1 MPSPESVLRRGQHGE
16 PGIQTP
22 FSPLRCE
29 GQTSFGERIGATKTS
44 TAPGDMGKLSSQYA
58 ARQKQKSN
66 GFLNIF
72 KWFRNRDKRKFGS
85 VDKISINSSESL
97 SSLTSATSSF
107 AYIPIMR
114 SKSAGNQKE
123 ILTPCSIQ
131 SQAVT
136 SRKYKLFSKE
146 SSLSRLKSDSKRN
159 SRVSAISGSSVESS
173 VREGSSRPTS
183 MRKKRPAPQPPGSPK
198 SSESG
203 SLKSYTSLPSRDLIP
218 VTGSTT
224 EVPEGRRLQKSKS
237 EGLICRKTKRRAP
250 PPPVQAVA
258 QRFNEENQNKKAES
272 EKGAKLYS
280 ADGSSSG
287 GRPTDSVSSTSS
299 LSQSLSSI
307 STLQSHSSSANS
319 ALHSTVRS
327 TSSSCVSDD
336 SKSTLTPRPWY
347 KRKKKENDSKDPK
360 TSMKKE
366 KVYDTW
372 MPEIQFSR
380 KLNLTGTFQ
389 KNKNKNDTKES
400 PTKTKEDEKK
410 EKRQSQVSLLASISE
425 LDRAASEQMQ
435 RELEEKRAQKAD
447 YDSKFYKAS
456 EPRIL
461 TQRDF
466 LPRQQEHSDSTG
478 QEESGPSRLWY
489 MGRNENQD
497 NYHKNEHIGTLP
509 ESYSKQST
517 LRVEKINGNHSL
529 DDNCSGN
536 DLFPLDLES
545 LRNSLE
551 CDSLPDL
558 FTGSPEPPSSPGR
571 TRESPLQRAVID
583 AELFY
588 QLAKDSRT
596 SVDVKPK
603 NSPNAL
609 RRVENR
615 KQTRTEESEEEITGL
630 DLSDV
635 FGPFRRQSKNFGLRM
650 NNFFS
655 PDVSTILETSES
667 MTSTATTPG
676 DEIYEDVSM
685 PMSVIGRRKTDSVHE
700 EVISE
705 ANYEFRLNSSDAREI
720 IQEIADVQEEIE
732 NIRKQEEEEAIRYS
746 DKRKANKIKAE
757 LSFFRDRECFDFWQG
772 KATSSN
778 VPPMPIEI
786 NENNERKLKWVCE
799 TCTLINLPWRLQCEA
814 CMKRRPS
821 NPKRVDEDGNSVSSE
836 HLSSP
841 HTGSS
846 ESPVTVI
853 HEDGVNTRT
862 GNATGEEAG
871 CSEGI
876 SPTRDQD
883 PTGKNRKDINWEV
896 ELQKYFRTFDEHVRN
911 QNDTTDEGENHPV
924 LEDVNLPQAEASY
937 GKISKNGKSTQN
949 AFSASGSEE
958 KHQGAKPKTKK
969 FGSAF
974 TEEEIRAS
982 YELFNMK
989 VSAHGNILKDID
1001 IDEIRKLRLAKFQEG
1016 IASVSVNNETNIT
1029 DQEVKK
1035 NTKEKKKTKN
1045 KNKHKNTEEEGC
1057 SSKNNDLRVVQNFQE
1072 SPKNEE
1078 KIKTPEEADKTFY
1091 AKSYTKPQ
1099 VLKPSG
1105 AVRSAISVF
1114 NQMDQIYQISKEKP
1128 KVTRRRSF
1136 GNVSGRAQLFE
1147 SLNSGS
1153 NSPELPRSQKIMKE
1167 VPKPY
1172 QKVEILKDKD
1182 IVSAIAKFDEM
1193 AAMAEIE
1200 KIEKHRVKNETPK
1213 KKPWVPSVF
1222 SVTTT
1227 KTSTSVTNTTSNTN
1241 FQNTT
1246 VQTNNTKCSVTSSS
1260 NLENTVSES
1269 SEALIK
1275 GGILYTEQRKR
1286 SMSIGSATFELI
1298 EAKDFENIEAQHSES
1313 LLSTATGISELPG
1326 ASADTS
1332 ATNGP
1337 TTVFNPIAEQT
1348 SHSNTVA
1355 LVPKSESVDEWKR
1368 DIENKELE
1376 RLSHQL
1382 TGPDGIATFK
1392 VICLAGVLWF
1402 QSLDYNPFACQR
1414 YIWSFIPLEPLLR
1427 EAAPLPPPPHPPGL
1441 QNLHL
1446 IFSGRIE
1453 LRQATTDMFSGDL
1466 VVVGENRPYRTAEGS
1481 VSRPRRRTDDG
1492 LVVSGF
1498 SVVTRR
1504 LTVRAQYFH
1513 RQYTVVSRSN
1523 LWATPTLL
1531 NINRLLKKLETA
1543 ISRGDH
1549 AKAAQLAHELAELKI
1564 SCSVIRNKRNTSS
1577 ESTVSQ
1583 EEASVVSFKTTQ
1595 STIRPNTLAFGER
1608 SALSVLPPNAES
1620 VEATTP
1626 SNVSE
1631 CFYDASER
1639 FENENGDSNDYIYEY
1654 ENDNFVYPEGAPP
1667 ALISD
1672 ARKGD
1677 NNPSEVVPKEKT
1689 SPVSAPRS
1697 TPAQVEAASN
1707 ASPTPS
1713 RREVRVDPARREVKS
1728 DNISKLTDESS
1739 VEVKD
1744 VRNTPLPFTVK
1755 MYVEDKNS
1763 HQGPISFTVVST
1775 MTVGELRE
1783 KVYQNFGFPPHVQR
1797 WILGKRLA
1805 DDDSCTL
1812 DQHKVTSEGC
1822 PIFLYLVAPQADTQE
1837 RNHQS
1842 QRKTEYAYV
1851 DTPAKAVP
1859 PTSPP
1864 KGFREECNEVIY
1876 ENICSEREEYEP
1888 LSRSEAAG
1896 PKPASQLR
1904 QMQEVKYAPV
1914 PQKVEIRSNV
1924 NGVARGS
1931 SNAANSSSS
1940 GIYQKQNVQYGKVNP
1955 PTKKIE
1961 ETVLLP
1967 VPAKGAKRET
1977 TEMTIQLQAP
1987 QQQQQQRQQ
1996 QRQLQNSKDNNNNRN
2011 NNSRQQQQQEQQRQ
2025 LQQQQLL
2032 LQKKQQQQQQQYRQQ
2047 PQQHQHQPQHQPAA
2061 KQEPS
2066 VLNPPLQLPTQ
2077 KTERSQDRSEPLT
2090 NAKQPQQKAT
2100 RPQQVQQPTQI
2111 VASATQLPA
2120 TTAETVDTSKQQAK
2134 ADSSAPKKKNSAQK
2148 VSSPKQKQKRAQQ
2161 PERSQPT
2168 KTKEQHLAQAPSQT
2182 QPQAPSQTQPQAPS
2196 QTQPQAPSQTQ
2207 TQAPA
2212 QAQAL
2217 ETPTTKD
2224 PKAGAPTREESTGD
2238 ARTLTAKVHGWMCPT
2253 CTLVNRWE
2261 RPGCEACATER
2272 PGSEPLGKGAAAEK
2286 GSGLGAVVSALE
2298 RQGYVPNREPFE
2310 CRICFLDFDV
2320 GEGAVLRDCLH
2331 TFCRECLANAIKY
2344 SDTAMVKCPYRDE
2357 QYSCDSSLQDREIKA
2372 LVTPQEYEKHLAKS
2386 VKQAEG
2392 AMENV
2397 YHCKTPDCPGFCQYE
2412 DNVNIFQCEVCKKVN
2427 CLTCQAQHHGVS
2439 CKEYQ
2444 DDLANKVD
2452 EAAMKTKKF
2461 FDDMIRRGDGLPCPK
2476 CSVMLVRKW
2485 GCDWMRCPMCRT
2497 EICWVTRGPRWGP
2510 GGPGDVSGGC
2520 KCGIRGQKC
2529 HPKCTYCH

>member
-1 MPSPESVLRRGQHGE
+1 MVVYDELSENIVTIENLSQNKGSELESNRDVVTSLARMESKHKKKGEAAVGAGGSNSSVSVTSTHTSVDSHTSTVCSSSLTCSTVTSKKEFLDGRLTQTGAQDTSRNNFDQEGNRGNVRLERTAGDGTQVGISDSGRAKSESKDVGGRGTHAYPGDSPLRKSTTPSGTPESVLRRAQHGE

-29 GQTSFGERIGATKTS
+29 GQTNAGERIGATKTS
-44 TAPGDMGKLSSQYA
+44 TAPCDMAKLSSQYA

-72 KWFRNRDKRKFGS
+72 KWFRNRDKRRFGS

-159 SRVSAISGSSVESS
+159 SRVSAISGSSVDSS
-173 VREGSSRPTS
+173 VREGSSRPSS

-203 SLKSYTSLPSRDLIP
+203 SIKSYTSLPSRDLIP
-218 VTGSTT
+218 VTGSTAD
-224 EVPEGRRLQKSKS
+224 VPEGRRLQKSKS

-258 QRFNEENQNKKAES
+258 QRFKEENQDKRAES
-272 EKGAKLYS
+272 EKGVKLHS

-347 KRKKKENDSKDPK
+347 KRKKKENDSKEPK
-360 TSMKKE
+360 TSVKKE
-366 KVYDTW
+366 KVYDSW

-389 KNKNKNDTKES
+389 KNKNKTDAKES
-400 PTKTKEDEKK
+400 PTKTKEEEKK

-466 LPRQQEHSDSTG
+466 LPGQEHSASTG

-489 MGRNENQD
+489 VGRNESQD
-497 NYHKNEHIGTLP
+497 NYPKNEPVGTLP

-529 DDNCSGN
+529 DDNYSGN

-571 TRESPLQRAVID
+571 ARESPLQRAVID

-615 KQTRTEESEEEITGL
+615 KQTRGEESEEENPGL

-685 PMSVIGRRKTDSVHE
+685 PMSVAGRRKTDSLHE
-700 EVISE
+700 EAISE

-720 IQEIADVQEEIE
+720 IQEIADVREEIE

-746 DKRKANKIKAE
+746 DKRRANKIKAE

-772 KATSSN
+772 KATSGN

-821 NPKRVDEDGNSVSSE
+821 NPKRVDEDGKSVSSE

-853 HEDGVNTRT
+853 HEDGANART
-862 GNATGEEAG
+862 PNITGEEAAG
-871 CSEGI
+871 NEGV

-883 PTGKNRKDINWEV
+883 PTGKNRRDINWEV

-911 QNDTTDEGENHPV
+911 QNDPTDGGEYRPV
-924 LEDVNLPQAEASY
+924 PEEANLPQAEASY
-937 GKISKNGKSTQN
+937 GKISRSSSAQN
-949 AFSASGSEE
+949 AFSASGSGE
-958 KHQGAKPKTKK
+958 KQQGAKPKTKK

-982 YELFNMK
+982 YELFHMK
-989 VSAHGNILKDID
+989 VVASGNAAKDID
-1001 IDEIRKLRLAKFQEG
+1001 IDEVRKLRLAKFQEG
-1016 IASVSVNNETNIT
+1016 SESEPVNNETNIA

-1045 KNKHKNTEEEGC
+1045 KNKNKNTEENGC
-1057 SSKNNDLRVVQNFQE
+1057 SSRNNDQIVAQNSQE
-1072 SPKNEE
+1072 SPRSEE
-1078 KIKTPEEADKTFY
+1078 KSRTPEEADKTFY

-1099 VLKPSG
+1099 VMKPSG

-1114 NQMDQIYQISKEKP
+1114 NQMEQICQISKEKP

-1147 SLNSGS
+1147 SFNSGS
-1153 NSPELPRSQKIMKE
+1153 NSPELPRSQKVMKE

-1193 AAMAEIE
+1193 AALAEIE

-1213 KKPWVPSVF
+1213 KKPWTPSVF
-1222 SVTTT
+1222 SVTAT
-1227 KTSTSVTNTTSNTN
+1227 KTSTSVTNTTSNAN
-1241 FQNTT
+1241 FQNST
-1246 VQTNNTKCSVTSSS
+1246 VQTNNTKCSVASASS
-1260 NLENTVSES
+1260 LENTES

-1286 SMSIGSATFELI
+1286 SMSIGSGTFELI

-1313 LLSTATGISELPG
+1313 LLSTASGISDLPG
-1326 ASADTS
+1326 ASADVS

-1337 TTVFNPIAEQT
+1337 TSVLNPRAEQT
-1348 SHSNTVA
+1348 SRSNTVA

-1382 TGPDGIATFK
+1382 TGPDGIANFK
-1392 VICLAGVLWF
+1392 ANLRVEE
-1402 QSLDYNPFACQR
+1402 QSLGHTN
-1414 YIWSFIPLEPLLR
+1414 
-1427 EAAPLPPPPHPPGL
+1427 
-1441 QNLHL
+1441 
-1446 IFSGRIE
+1446 
-1453 LRQATTDMFSGDL
+1453 T
-1466 VVVGENRPYRTAEGS
+1466 
-1481 VSRPRRRTDDG
+1481 
-1492 LVVSGF
+1492 
-1498 SVVTRR
+1498 
-1504 LTVRAQYFH
+1504 
-1513 RQYTVVSRSN
+1513 
-1523 LWATPTLL
+1523 L

-1577 ESTVSQ
+1577 ESTASQ
-1583 EEASVVSFKTTQ
+1583 DEASVVSFKTTQ
-1595 STIRPNTLAFGER
+1595 SSIRPNSLVFEDR
-1608 SALSVLPPNAES
+1608 SALSSLHPNAEG

-1639 FENENGDSNDYIYEY
+1639 FENENIDANEYIYEY
-1654 ENDNFVYPEGAPP
+1654 ENENFVYQEDAASDFLP
-1667 ALISD
+1667 D

-1677 NNPSEVVPKEKT
+1677 RKPSEVVNKEMTTT
-1689 SPVSAPRS
+1689 SSAPQP
-1697 TPAQVEAASN
+1697 TPPAQVEAASN

-1713 RREVRVDPARREVKS
+1713 RRGVRVDPARREVKS
-1728 DNISKLTDESS
+1728 DNISKLADESS

-1744 VRNTPLPFTVK
+1744 ARNAPLPFTVK

-1763 HQGPISFTVVST
+1763 HQGPISFSVVST

-1805 DDDSCTL
+1805 DDDSSSL
-1812 DQHKVTSEGC
+1812 EQHKVTSEGC
-1822 PIFLYLVAPQADTQE
+1822 PIFLYLVAPQAETQDKTYQAP
-1837 RNHQS
+1837 R
-1842 QRKTEYAYV
+1842 RTEYSYADALSNAV
-1851 DTPAKAVP
+1851 APPPPAR
-1859 PTSPP
+1859 SL
-1864 KGFREECNEVIY
+1864 REECDEVIY
-1876 ENICSEREEYEP
+1876 ENICSEREDYEAP
-1888 LSRSEAAG
+1888 ARSEAAR
-1896 PKPASQLR
+1896 PKPVPQLR

-1914 PQKVEIRSNV
+1914 SQKVEIRSNV
-1924 NGVARGS
+1924 NGVAKTRRGS
-1931 SNAANSSSS
+1931 DSSY
-1940 GIYQKQNVQYGKVNP
+1940 GGVYQKQNVAQF
-1955 PTKKIE
+1955 
-1961 ETVLLP
+1961 
-1967 VPAKGAKRET
+1967 
-1977 TEMTIQLQAP
+1977 
-1987 QQQQQQRQQ
+1987 
-1996 QRQLQNSKDNNNNRN
+1996 
-2011 NNSRQQQQQEQQRQ
+2011 
-2025 LQQQQLL
+2025 
-2032 LQKKQQQQQQQYRQQ
+2032 
-2047 PQQHQHQPQHQPAA
+2047 
-2061 KQEPS
+2061 
-2066 VLNPPLQLPTQ
+2066 PTQ
-2077 KTERSQDRSEPLT
+2077 KKTEKIPDRSEPLT
-2090 NAKQPQQKAT
+2090 NARQPQQKGT
-2100 RPQQVQQPTQI
+2100 QQAQQPTQI
-2111 VASATQLPA
+2111 
-2120 TTAETVDTSKQQAK
+2120 AK
-2134 ADSSAPKKKNSAQK
+2134 KSAQK
-2148 VSSPKQKQKRAQQ
+2148 GSSPKQKQKRAQQ
-2161 PERSQPT
+2161 PAKPQPT
-2168 KTKEQHLAQAPSQT
+2168 PPKEQPT
-2182 QPQAPSQTQPQAPS
+2182 P
-2196 QTQPQAPSQTQ
+2196 
-2207 TQAPA
+2207 PA
-2212 QAQAL
+2212 KS
-2217 ETPTTKD
+2217 PTT
-2224 PKAGAPTREESTGD
+2224 AREESPGD
-2238 ARTLTAKVHGWMCPT
+2238 AKTLMAKVHGWMCPT

-2286 GSGLGAVVSALE
+2286 PITLTTSPPHPTSPPSHITPISPIPSIHIPPHPSPHPPSHIPTPIPHPQIPSPPHYPHPPIAHHPNPNPPQPTSLPHPTHTPHPTPLIPHPPNPTSPPSHTPLTLPQRNPISDSPLSPLPPRVRAWAAVVSALE
-2298 RQGYVPNREPFE
+2298 RQGFVPNREAFE

-2344 SDTAMVKCPYRDE
+2344 SDTAMVKCPYRDD

-2427 CLTCQAQHHGVS
+2427 CLTCQ
-2439 CKEYQ
+2439 
-2444 DDLANKVD
+2444 
-2452 EAAMKTKKF
+2452 
-2461 FDDMIRRGDGLPCPK
+2461 DMIRRGDGLPCPK

>member
-1 MPSPESVLRRGQHGE
+1 MESKHKRKGDAAVGAGSGNSSVSVASTHTSVDSRTSTVNSSSLTCSTVTSKKEFLDGRLTQTGAQDTSRNNFDQEGNRGNIRLEQSGSDGTHMGISDSGRAKSEVKDVGSRGPYAHPGESQLRKSTSPSSRPSPESVLRRGHHGDQ
-16 PGIQTP
+16 GIQTP
-22 FSPLRCE
+22 FSSPRS
-29 GQTSFGERIGATKTS
+29 GQTEFSGRTGATRTC
-44 TAPGDMGKLSSQYA
+44 TAPCDMGKLSSQYA

-72 KWFRNRDKRKFGS
+72 KWFRNRDKKRFGS
-85 VDKISINSSESL
+85 VDRISINSSESL

-114 SKSAGNQKE
+114 SKSAGNQKD
-123 ILTPCSIQ
+123 ILTPCSVQ
-131 SQAVT
+131 SQT
-136 SRKYKLFSKE
+136 GTTRRYKLFSKE
-146 SSLSRLKSDSKRN
+146 SSLNRLKSDSKRN
-159 SRVSAISGSSVESS
+159 SQFSAISASSVDSS
-173 VREGSSRPTS
+173 VREGSSRPS
-183 MRKKRPAPQPPGSPK
+183 SIRKKRPAPQPPGSPK

-203 SLKSYTSLPSRDLIP
+203 SLKSCTSLPSRDLIP
-218 VTGSTT
+218 VTGAAADI
-224 EVPEGRRLQKSKS
+224 PEGRRLQKSKS

-250 PPPVQAVA
+250 LPPVQVVA
-258 QRFNEENQNKKAES
+258 QRFNAENQDKGAEL
-272 EKGAKLYS
+272 EKGATGT
-280 ADGSSSG
+280 GSN

-307 STLQSHSSSANS
+307 STLQSRSSSANS
-319 ALHSTVRS
+319 ALHSTVKS

-347 KRKKKENDSKDPK
+347 KRKKKENDSSKDPK

-389 KNKNKNDTKES
+389 KNKSNKNDTKES

-435 RELEEKRAQKAD
+435 RELEEKKAQKAK
-447 YDSKFYKAS
+447 YDNKFYKAS

-466 LPRQQEHSDSTG
+466 LPGQQEHFSATAQDETRA
-478 QEESGPSRLWY
+478 SRLWY
-489 MGRNENQD
+489 AGRNEAQD
-497 NYHKNEHIGTLP
+497 NFQRNEHGGTLP

-517 LRVEKINGNHSL
+517 LRVEKINGNHSF

-558 FTGSPEPPSSPGR
+558 FMGSQQTPGSPSQ
-571 TRESPLQRAVID
+571 TRESPLQKAVID

-588 QLAKDSRT
+588 QLAKDSKT
-596 SVDVKPK
+596 SVDVKAK

-615 KQTRTEESEEEITGL
+615 KQTRSEEVEEESSGL
-630 DLSDV
+630 DISDV
-635 FGPFRRQSKNFGLRM
+635 FGHFRRQSKNFGLRM

-685 PMSVIGRRKTDSVHE
+685 PMSVAERRKTDSFHE
-700 EVISE
+700 ELISE

-720 IQEIADVQEEIE
+720 IQEIADVREEIE
-732 NIRKQEEEEAIRYS
+732 NIRKLEEEEARKDS
-746 DKRKANKIKAE
+746 DKRRANKIKAE
-757 LSFFRDRECFDFWQG
+757 LSFFRDRESFEFWQG
-772 KATSSN
+772 KATASN
-778 VPPMPIEI
+778 VAPIPIEI
-786 NENNERKLKWVCE
+786 NENSERKLKWVCE

-836 HLSSP
+836 HPSSP

-853 HEDGVNTRT
+853 HDDGVNART
-862 GNATGEEAG
+862 GNIAGEEAG
-871 CSEGI
+871 NTEDV
-876 SPTRDQD
+876 SPTRDQE

-896 ELQKYFRTFDEHVRN
+896 ELQKYFRTFDEHTRN
-911 QNDTTDEGENHPV
+911 QNDMTDVSEQNPVSEGA
-924 LEDVNLPQAEASY
+924 NLPQAEASY
-937 GKISKNGKSTQN
+937 SKVSKNSKHTQN
-949 AFSASGSEE
+949 APGSGE
-958 KHQGAKPKTKK
+958 KHKGAKPKTKK

-974 TEEEIRAS
+974 SEEEIRES
-982 YELFNMK
+982 YELYNAK
-989 VSAHGNILKDID
+989 ANIVAGTSHNVDL
-1001 IDEIRKLRLAKFQEG
+1001 DEVRRLRLAKFQEG
-1016 IASVSVNNETNIT
+1016 NLHQLMDSETT
-1029 DQEVKK
+1029 FADQEVKK
-1035 NTKEKKKTKN
+1035 NTKEKKKTKT
-1045 KNKHKNTEEEGC
+1045 KNKPKNAEEEGG
-1057 SSKNNDLRVVQNFQE
+1057 SSKNDDQRVMPNSQE
-1072 SPKNEE
+1072 KKKEE
-1078 KIKTPEEADKTFY
+1078 KERSPNEAEKTFY
-1091 AKSYTKPQ
+1091 AKSYSKPQ

-1105 AVRSAISVF
+1105 AVRSVISVF
-1114 NQMDQIYQISKEKP
+1114 NQMDQIHQINKEKP

-1153 NSPELPRSQKIMKE
+1153 NSPELPRSQKVMKE

-1193 AAMAEIE
+1193 AALAEIE
-1200 KIEKHRVKNETPK
+1200 KIEKLRVKNETAK
-1213 KKPWVPSVF
+1213 KKPWSPSVF
-1222 SVTTT
+1222 SVTAT
-1227 KTSTSVTNTTSNTN
+1227 KTSTSVTNVTSTSN

-1246 VQTNNTKCSVTSSS
+1246 LQTNNTQCSGNSE
-1260 NLENTVSES
+1260 NLSES

-1286 SMSIGSATFELI
+1286 SMSIGSGTFELI
-1298 EAKDFENIEAQHSES
+1298 EAKDFENFEAQHNES
-1313 LLSTATGISELPG
+1313 LLSTASGTSEPAG
-1326 ASADTS
+1326 ASASMS

-1337 TTVFNPIAEQT
+1337 TATASNPIAEQT
-1348 SHSNTVA
+1348 SHSNAVA

-1382 TGPDGIATFK
+1382 TVPDGIATFK
-1392 VICLAGVLWF
+1392 ANLKVEE
-1402 QSLDYNPFACQR
+1402 QSLGHTN
-1414 YIWSFIPLEPLLR
+1414 
-1427 EAAPLPPPPHPPGL
+1427 
-1441 QNLHL
+1441 
-1446 IFSGRIE
+1446 
-1453 LRQATTDMFSGDL
+1453 T
-1466 VVVGENRPYRTAEGS
+1466 
-1481 VSRPRRRTDDG
+1481 
-1492 LVVSGF
+1492 
-1498 SVVTRR
+1498 
-1504 LTVRAQYFH
+1504 
-1513 RQYTVVSRSN
+1513 
-1523 LWATPTLL
+1523 L
-1531 NINRLLKKLETA
+1531 NINRLLRKLESA
-1543 ISRGDH
+1543 ISQGNH

-1564 SCSVIRNKRNTSS
+1564 SCSVIRNKRKAGT
-1577 ESTVSQ
+1577 ESIVSQ
-1583 EEASVVSFKTTQ
+1583 EDSSVVSFQTTR
-1595 STIRPNTLAFGER
+1595 SHLRPSTLAYEDR
-1608 SALSVLPPNAES
+1608 EAPPVPYNYNNNDAEF

-1639 FENENGDSNDYIYEY
+1639 FENEHADSNDYEEY
-1654 ENDNFVYPEGAPP
+1654 ENEGFVYQENAVSDVLSAVREGDNKPLQIANKEAKSPLSAPP
-1667 ALISD
+1667 SI
-1672 ARKGD
+1672 
-1677 NNPSEVVPKEKT
+1677 
-1689 SPVSAPRS
+1689 
-1697 TPAQVEAASN
+1697 PAHVEAAPN

-1739 VEVKD
+1739 VDVKD
-1744 VRNTPLPFTVK
+1744 VSNAPLPFTVK

-1797 WILGKRLA
+1797 WILGKLLA
-1805 DDDSCTL
+1805 DDDTCTL
-1812 DQHKVTSEGC
+1812 ERHKVTSEGC
-1822 PIFLYLVAPQADTQE
+1822 PIFLYLVAPQTE
-1837 RNHQS
+1837 S
-1842 QRKTEYAYV
+1842 QDRTREAPSKTEYSYAETLV
-1851 DTPAKAVP
+1851 NSVPSSHAK
-1859 PTSPP
+1859 S
-1864 KGFREECNEVIY
+1864 FREECEGEVIY
-1876 ENICSEREEYEP
+1876 ENINSDRKEYGVLNRGEP
-1888 LSRSEAAG
+1888 AN
-1896 PKPASQLR
+1896 PQPVFQPR

-1914 PQKVEIRSNV
+1914 PQRVEIRPIV
-1924 NGVARGS
+1924 NSAATDSQANALSANPPNGS
-1931 SNAANSSSS
+1931 
-1940 GIYQKQNVQYGKVNP
+1940 IYQKQNIAQVAQYGKINP
-1955 PTKKIE
+1955 TAKKVE
-1961 ETVLLP
+1961 KEAVLQP
-1967 VPAKGAKRET
+1967 VPAKAMKRET
-1977 TEMTIQLQAP
+1977 TEMTIQLQV
-1987 QQQQQQRQQ
+1987 
-1996 QRQLQNSKDNNNNRN
+1996 
-2011 NNSRQQQQQEQQRQ
+2011 
-2025 LQQQQLL
+2025 
-2032 LQKKQQQQQQQYRQQ
+2032 
-2047 PQQHQHQPQHQPAA
+2047 PQHQ
-2061 KQEPS
+2061 
-2066 VLNPPLQLPTQ
+2066 
-2077 KTERSQDRSEPLT
+2077 
-2090 NAKQPQQKAT
+2090 QPQQKAQ
-2100 RPQQVQQPTQI
+2100 PQQPQQNLQPQQQKTQPQPQQKPPPHQQPQAVVGHEPSTSNLVQQSPIPKKTAKTQDRAEP
-2111 VASATQLPA
+2111 VAETKQPQQTATQLQRMQQTTQIAVPA
-2120 TTAETVDTSKQQAK
+2120 TQPPGSKAEAVDIGNQQAK
-2134 ADSSAPKKKNSAQK
+2134 SDSNVPKKKTAQNQRDPK
-2148 VSSPKQKQKRAQQ
+2148 VASPKQRQRRAQQ
-2161 PERSQPT
+2161 PEKSQPA
-2168 KTKEQHLAQAPSQT
+2168 KANEQHLAQAPAPAQT
-2182 QPQAPSQTQPQAPS
+2182 P
-2196 QTQPQAPSQTQ
+2196 TQ

-2212 QAQAL
+2212 QAPAQSAPL
-2217 ETPTTKD
+2217 TP
-2224 PKAGAPTREESTGD
+2224 E
-2238 ARTLTAKVHGWMCPT
+2238 TLTPKDHKGEAAKQPVSSPVREASAPDAKSAASKVHGWMCPT
-2253 CTLVNRWE
+2253 CTLVNKWE

-2286 GSGLGAVVSALE
+2286 GSGLGADVSALE
-2298 RQGYVPNREPFE
+2298 RQGFVPNREPFE
-2310 CRICFLDFDV
+2310 CRICFLDFNE

-2344 SDTAMVKCPYRDE
+2344 SDTAMVKCPYRDD

-2372 LVTPQEYEKHLAKS
+2372 LVTPQEYDKHLTKS

-2397 YHCKTPDCPGFCQYE
+2397 YHCKTPDCPGFCQFE
-2412 DNVNIFQCEVCKKVN
+2412 DNVNIFQCEVCNKVN
-2427 CLTCQAQHHGVS
+2427 CLTCQAQHNGVS

>member
-1 MPSPESVLRRGQHGE
+1 MESKHKKKGDAAVGAGSSNSSVSVTSTHTSVDSRTSTVCSSSLTCSTVTSKKEFLDGRLTQTGAQDTSRNNIDQEGNRGNVRLERTAGDGTQVGISDSGRAKSEVKDVSNRGTPAYPGESPLRKSTSPSGMPSPESILRRGQHGE

-29 GQTSFGERIGATKTS
+29 GQTNSGERIGAIKTS

-114 SKSAGNQKE
+114 SKSAGNQKD

-136 SRKYKLFSKE
+136 SRKYRLFSKE

-159 SRVSAISGSSVESS
+159 SGVSAISGSSVDSS
-173 VREGSSRPTS
+173 VREGLSRPSS

-258 QRFNEENQNKKAES
+258 QRFHEENQNKRAES
-272 EKGAKLYS
+272 EKGAKLHS

-389 KNKNKNDTKES
+389 KNKNKNDAKES

-447 YDSKFYKAS
+447 YDSKFYKSS

-466 LPRQQEHSDSTG
+466 LPRQQEHSGSTG
-478 QEESGPSRLWY
+478 QEESGHPRLWY
-489 MGRNENQD
+489 LGRNENQD
-497 NYHKNEHIGTLP
+497 NYHKNEQVGTLP

-517 LRVEKINGNHSL
+517 LRLEKINGNHSL

-551 CDSLPDL
+551 CDNLPDL

-571 TRESPLQRAVID
+571 ARESPLQRAVID

-615 KQTRTEESEEEITGL
+615 KQTRTEESEEENTGL

-685 PMSVIGRRKTDSVHE
+685 PMSVIGRRKADSIHE
-700 EVISE
+700 EAISE

-720 IQEIADVQEEIE
+720 IQEIAEVREEIE

-836 HLSSP
+836 HPSSP

-853 HEDGVNTRT
+853 HDDGVTTRT
-862 GNATGEEAG
+862 ANITGEEAG

-883 PTGKNRKDINWEV
+883 PTGKNRRDINWEV

-911 QNDTTDEGENHPV
+911 QNDTTDEGEYRPV
-924 LEDVNLPQAEASY
+924 SDVNLPQAEASY
-937 GKISKNGKSTQN
+937 GKISKNGKSTQD
-949 AFSASGSEE
+949 AFSASGSAE

-982 YELFNMK
+982 YELFSMK
-989 VSAHGNILKDID
+989 VNASGNALNDID
-1001 IDEIRKLRLAKFQEG
+1001 IDEVRKLRLAKFQEG
-1016 IASVSVNNETNIT
+1016 SASVPVNNETNIT

-1035 NTKEKKKTKN
+1035 NTKEKKTTKN
-1045 KNKHKNTEEEGC
+1045 KNKNKNTEEEGC
-1057 SSKNNDLRVVQNFQE
+1057 SSKNNDQKVAQNSQE
-1072 SPKNEE
+1072 SQKNEE
-1078 KIKTPEEADKTFY
+1078 KSKTPEEADKSYY

-1105 AVRSAISVF
+1105 AVRSVISVF
-1114 NQMDQIYQISKEKP
+1114 NQMDQIHQISKEKP

-1153 NSPELPRSQKIMKE
+1153 NSPELPRSQKMMKE

-1200 KIEKHRVKNETPK
+1200 KIEKHRVKYETPK

-1246 VQTNNTKCSVTSSS
+1246 VQTNNTKCSVASSS

-1269 SEALIK
+1269 SDALIK
-1275 GGILYTEQRKR
+1275 GGILFTEQRKR
-1286 SMSIGSATFELI
+1286 SMSIGSGTFELI

-1313 LLSTATGISELPG
+1313 LLSAASGISQLPG

-1337 TTVFNPIAEQT
+1337 TTVLNPMAEQT

-1355 LVPKSESVDEWKR
+1355 LVPKSESVGEWKR

-1392 VICLAGVLWF
+1392 ANLRVEE
-1402 QSLDYNPFACQR
+1402 QSLGHTN
-1414 YIWSFIPLEPLLR
+1414 
-1427 EAAPLPPPPHPPGL
+1427 
-1441 QNLHL
+1441 
-1446 IFSGRIE
+1446 
-1453 LRQATTDMFSGDL
+1453 T
-1466 VVVGENRPYRTAEGS
+1466 
-1481 VSRPRRRTDDG
+1481 
-1492 LVVSGF
+1492 
-1498 SVVTRR
+1498 
-1504 LTVRAQYFH
+1504 
-1513 RQYTVVSRSN
+1513 
-1523 LWATPTLL
+1523 L

-1583 EEASVVSFKTTQ
+1583 DEASVVSYKTTQ
-1595 STIRPNTLAFGER
+1595 STVRPNTLAFEER
-1608 SALSVLPPNAES
+1608 NALPVIHPNAES

-1639 FENENGDSNDYIYEY
+1639 FENDNIDSNEYIYEY
-1654 ENDNFVYPEGAPP
+1654 ENDDFVYQVDAPS
-1667 ALISD
+1667 ALLPD
-1672 ARKGD
+1672 VRKGD
-1677 NNPSEVVPKEKT
+1677 NKPSEVVNKEKT

-1744 VRNTPLPFTVK
+1744 VRNAPLPFTVK

-1763 HQGPISFTVVST
+1763 HQGPISFSVVST

-1805 DDDSCTL
+1805 DDDLCTL

-1851 DTPAKAVP
+1851 DAPVKAVP
-1859 PTSPP
+1859 SSLA
-1864 KGFREECNEVIY
+1864 KSFREECNEVIY
-1876 ENICSEREEYEP
+1876 ENICSEREEYES
-1888 LSRSEAAG
+1888 LGRSEVAG
-1896 PKPASQLR
+1896 PKPVSQLR

-1924 NGVARGS
+1924 NGVASTHAGS
-1931 SNAANSSSS
+1931 ANSSSS

-1961 ETVLLP
+1961 ETVLQP
-1967 VPAKGAKRET
+1967 MPAKGTKRET

-1987 QQQQQQRQQ
+1987 QQQQQQQRQQ
-1996 QRQLQNSKDNNNNRN
+1996 QQEQQ
-2011 NNSRQQQQQEQQRQ
+2011 RQQQQQEQQRQ
-2025 LQQQQLL
+2025 QQQEQQRQQQQRQQQQQQEQQQQQQQLL
-2032 LQKKQQQQQQQYRQQ
+2032 LKQQQQQQQQEQQLLLQKQQQYR
-2047 PQQHQHQPQHQPAA
+2047 QQHQHQPQQQPAA

-2066 VLNPPLQLPTQ
+2066 ALNPPLQHPAQ

-2090 NAKQPQQKAT
+2090 NTKQ
-2100 RPQQVQQPTQI
+2100 PQQVQQPTPI
-2111 VASATQLPA
+2111 VASATQPPGS
-2120 TTAETVDTSKQQAK
+2120 TAAMVDTSKQQAK
-2134 ADSSAPKKKNSAQK
+2134 ADSSVPKKKNSAQK
-2148 VSSPKQKQKRAQQ
+2148 GSSPKQKQKRAPQ
-2161 PERSQPT
+2161 PEKSQAT
-2168 KTKEQHLAQAPSQT
+2168 KSKEQHLAPAPSQT
-2182 QPQAPSQTQPQAPS
+2182 QPQAPL
-2196 QTQPQAPSQTQ
+2196 QTQ

-2217 ETPTTKD
+2217 ETP
-2224 PKAGAPTREESTGD
+2224 KAGAPTREDSGED
-2238 ARTLTAKVHGWMCPT
+2238 ARTLSAKAHGWMCPT

-2272 PGSEPLGKGAAAEK
+2272 PGSEPLGKGTAAEK

-2298 RQGYVPNREPFE
+2298 RQGYVPNRESFE

-2344 SDTAMVKCPYRDE
+2344 SDTAMVKCPYRDD

-2427 CLTCQAQHHGVS
+2427 CLTCQAQHPGVS